1 MLQQAA
7 SLALSDYLWD
17 FARSVLALLGACALA
32 LLGLRALQ
40 RRTAGQGAGLVEVL
54 QRVALE
60 PRKSLYV
67 VRAGDR
73 LLLIGCGDGA
83 APALVAELP
92 PEALEGAAQPTP
104 AQPPAAMLEALRRAV
119 RGAGS

>member
-1 MLQQAA
+1 
-7 SLALSDYLWD
+7 
-17 FARSVLALLGACALA
+17 VLALLGACALA

-40 RRTAGQGAGLVEVL
+40 RRAAGASAGVIEVV

-67 VRAGDR
+67 VRAGQR
-73 LLLIGCGDGA
+73 VLLIGCGESGG
-83 APALVAELP
+83 PALVAELSS
-92 PEALEGAAQPTP
+92 EVLEQLAAAAPVQ
-104 AQPPAAMLEALRRAV
+104 APPAVLEALRRAV